1 MGLFFPTPISGA
13 LPSRDITEEEVLITI
28 MAVLIV
34 LAAFTSIFL
43 SKLKLPSLVGF
54 LITGIIIANY
64 IDLPEG
70 TEDVVS
76 IFSNLGLIMLMFAIG
91 TEIDIYKLKIQG
103 KFAIS
108 IAIVQIP
115 VMIFAGILAGSMMG
129 FNTVQS
135 LSFGAIL
142 AGASTA
148 VVLAVLKSNN
158 VLDQEKMDI
167 LVIVMII
174 EDISQVILISILT
187 PMMQGED
194 MSTDSLITLI
204 LSIVLFMVACFTL
217 GLKIIPRIID
227 WFYERSNDELI
238 SLLCIG
244 LLFVFALLANTV
256 GLSVAIGAF
265 LTGVMVGMSRPKHV
279 VEHFVD
285 PLKTLFMAMF
295 FISVGMEVS
304 IESLAENVPTILLFY
319 GIFAVCMFIAVNIG
333 YWVANGDKR
342 TGWVSAFSMCTM
354 GEFAFIISK
363 QALDNH
369 VFEQSVYSSIV
380 GAAIVSMIML
390 PFLVRSSDKTL
401 AIAGRVCPG
410 FLKSIGGRISRERD
424 MAYRGF
430 AVASYRT
437 KDRFSKAITNS
448 AFLVAIIVAIEVIF
462 FYAYSPLSDWLVSN
476 YGADE
481 QTWRIAIL
489 VANILILLEPCRRL
503 SKIMRFTMYLINKGK
518 TQIGVPQDKVA
529 AYVSFSSLAFG
540 SAITLIIVILVPNGI
555 DSLLHVAVLLALFII
570 ISLTQYLMFRRGRKT
585 RDKDEEHSEGGSQ
598 V

>member
-1 MGLFFPTPISGA
+1 MTKK
-13 LPSRDITEEEVLITI
+13 
-28 MAVLIV
+28 IV
-34 LAAFTSIFL
+34 AF
-43 SKLKLPSLVGF
+43 
-54 LITGIIIANY
+54 A
-64 IDLPEG
+64 
-70 TEDVVS
+70 
-76 IFSNLGLIMLMFAIG
+76 
-91 TEIDIYKLKIQG
+91 
-103 KFAIS
+103 
-108 IAIVQIP
+108 
-115 VMIFAGILAGSMMG
+115 
-129 FNTVQS
+129 
-135 LSFGAIL
+135 
-142 AGASTA
+142 
-148 VVLAVLKSNN
+148 LAVL
-158 VLDQEKMDI
+158 M
-167 LVIVMII
+167 IVA
-174 EDISQVILISILT
+174 
-187 PMMQGED
+187 
-194 MSTDSLITLI
+194 
-204 LSIVLFMVACFTL
+204 AC
-217 GLKIIPRIID
+217 GI
-227 WFYERSNDELI
+227 
-238 SLLCIG
+238 
-244 LLFVFALLANTV
+244 
-256 GLSVAIGAF
+256 
-265 LTGVMVGMSRPKHV
+265 
-279 VEHFVD
+279 
-285 PLKTLFMAMF
+285 
-295 FISVGMEVS
+295 
-304 IESLAENVPTILLFY
+304 SLAENVPTILLFY

>member
-1 MGLFFPTPISGA
+1 
-13 LPSRDITEEEVLITI
+13 
-28 MAVLIV
+28 MAILIV
-34 LAAFTSIFL
+34 LAAFASIVL

-54 LITGIIIANY
+54 LVAGIIIANY
-64 IDLPEG
+64 IELPEG

-148 VVLAVLKSNN
+148 VVLAVLKSSN

-194 MSTDSLITLI
+194 MSSDSLITLI
-204 LSIVLFMVACFTL
+204 ISIVLFMVACFTL

-304 IESLAENVPTILLFY
+304 VESLAENVPTILLFY

-333 YWVANGDKR
+333 YWV
-342 TGWVSAFSMCTM
+342 SAFSMCTM

-363 QALDNH
+363 QALDYH
-369 VFEQSVYSSIV
+369 VFEQSVYSSVV

-401 AIAGRVCPG
+401 AAAGKICPG
-410 FLKSIGGRISRERD
+410 FLKRIGGAISKQRD
-424 MAYRGF
+424 HAYRGF
-430 AVASYRT
+430 AAASYKT

-448 AFLVAIIVAIEVIF
+448 AFLVALIVLIEVFF
-462 FYAYSPLSDWLVSN
+462 FYAYDPLSDWLTTN
-476 YGADE
+476 YGYDE
-481 QTWRIAIL
+481 QTWRIGIL
-489 VANILILLEPCRRL
+489 VVNILILLEPCRRL
-503 SKIMRFTMYLINKGK
+503 SKIMRFTLYLVEKGK
-518 TQIGVPQDKVA
+518 KQIGVKQDKVA
-529 AYVSFSSLAFG
+529 AYESFSSLAFG
-540 SAITLIIVILVPNGI
+540 AAMTLVIVILVPNGI
-555 DSLLHVAVLLALFII
+555 DSLLHVVILLALFIVISI
-570 ISLTQYLMFRRGRKT
+570 IQSLMFRRGRKSK
-585 RDKDEEHSEGGSQ
+585 DKDETVEGGSQ
-598 V
+598 I